1 MSDGITAFEAV
12 AALAGSSVLS
22 VSVGA
27 LLARRRDNFKALTD
41 VLMDRVTK
49 LETRVDTVETK
60 LDAEQIAH
68 EKTRMVLAAR
78 EMTLAAARAFIR
90 TVQRWAAGDRVDPIP
105 TPPDEVMA
113 E

>member
-1 MSDGITAFEAV
+1 MEAV
-12 AALAGSSVLS
+12 VAVASSSVLS

-27 LLARRRDNFKALTD
+27 LIARRRDNFKVLTD
-41 VLMDRVTK
+41 VLVDRVTK

-68 EKTRMVLAAR
+68 EKTRMTLAAR
-78 EMTLAAARAFIR
+78 ELALAAARAFIR
-90 TVQRWAAGDRVDPIP
+90 SVQRWAAGDRLDP
-105 TPPDEVMA
+105 PPEPPAEVMA